1 VTARTWLLPAIAAL
15 AAVTL
20 LVAGVVA
27 WRMTFVP
34 APQTFLVH
42 SHLTHVN
49 CPPNTTCLVST
60 GTVVL
65 GSAPGVAPGGSQREH
80 PLLAQLLWT
89 ASVLLGLLALDTALR
104 RRRPAQPVGSPS

>member
-1 VTARTWLLPAIAAL
+1 MTPRTWLLPAIAAL

-20 LVAGVVA
+20 LVAGVAA

-42 SHLTHVN
+42 S
-49 CPPNTTCLVST
+49 T
-60 GTVVL
+60 GAVVP